1 MRPSGTVARAALT
14 AVLALGALPGLVGSH
29 EPSQDRPVDAALFGQ
44 LNLATAR
51 DRQGLGQFVPDPLGR
66 SLGALGQL
74 DPFAELDTTEPLP
87 PDERAQPALKSV
99 TAGWSWKPP
108 KYTLSGIASFYDNGT
123 TAMRNVPRGTTIVI
137 CGKAGCIERIVS
149 DYGPSAAGGRL
160 IDMYRPDFFKIC
172 GCGWWSGTTQVT
184 VKVY

>member
-29 EPSQDRPVDAALFGQ
+29 EPSQDRPIDAALFGS
-44 LNLATAR
+44 LNLATTR
-51 DRQGLGQFVPDPLGR
+51 DRQGLGLILPDTAGRSAGALALTDLFTEPDP
-66 SLGALGQL
+66 S
-74 DPFAELDTTEPLP
+74 EPQP

-99 TAGWSWKPP
+99 SAGWSWKPAR
-108 KYTLSGIASFYDNGT
+108 YSLSGIASFYDNGT
-123 TAMRNVPRGTTIVI
+123 TAMRDVPRGTTIVI
-137 CGKAGCIERIVS
+137 CGKGGCIERIVS

-160 IDMYRPDFFKIC
+160 IDMYRPDFFAIC